1 MAIHALTEFEV
12 FERIQTNA
20 DMVAQVVRKLY

>member
-1 MAIHALTEFEV
+1 MAIHALTEFEG

-20 DMVAQVVRKLY
+20 DMVAQAVRRL